1 MQTPVPLRGPWRI
14 VEMELWDRYF
24 LDLVEPA
31 HITLE
36 DDGLGG
42 FAFGAVQGWIDCRF
56 SKVEGRHRL
65 EFTWEGAD
73 EGDPTSG
80 RGWAILV
87 ADDRLEGRLFFHR
100 GDDSAFFAQRSPAP
114 AKKRKYARR

>member
-14 VEMELWDRYF
+14 VEMELWDQDF
-24 LDLVEPA
+24 LDLVAPA
-31 HITLE
+31 HITFE
-36 DDGLGG
+36 ADGQGG

-65 EFTWEGAD
+65 EFSWEGSD
-73 EGDPTSG
+73 ERDPASG

-87 ADDRLEGRLFFHR
+87 ADHRLEGRLFFHL
-100 GDDSAFFAQRSPAP
+100 GDDSAFFAQRSPAA
-114 AKKRKYARR
+114 AKKRKSARR